1 MSELLFMGPAGRI
14 EARYHPSAT
23 QGAPVALIL
32 HPNPQLGGTM
42 NNKVVYTLYQ
52 AFVKLGFSVMRFNF
66 RGVGKSQGVFD
77 GDPNNEMA
85 DTLAALDWLKKLNP
99 EAFNCWIAGYSFGA
113 WIGCQILMR
122 RPDVNGFVAVSP
134 PANVCDFSFLSPCP
148 ASGLIVQGTA
158 DTVVSPADS
167 RALAERLDGCRRVKV
182 NYIEIPQADH
192 LYEGY
197 LKNVYD
203 AVVSHVPDLLVS
215 HAKRKDRQKKK
226 VAASVP
232 TSS

>member
-1 MSELLFMGPAGRI
+1 MSELFFTGPAGRI
-14 EARYHPSAT
+14 EARYFAAPVP
-23 QGAPVALIL
+23 GAPIALIL

-52 AFVKLGFSVMRFNF
+52 AFAKLGFSVMRFNF

-99 EAFNCWIAGYSFGA
+99 ESFNCWIAGYSFGA
-113 WIGCQILMR
+113 WVGCQILMR

-148 ASGLIVQGTA
+148 ASGLIIQGEA
-158 DTVVSPADS
+158 DTVVNAPDV
-167 RALAERLDGCRRVKV
+167 RALAERLDACRRVKV
-182 NYIEIPQADH
+182 NYVEIPQADH
-192 LYEGY
+192 LYAGY
-197 LKNVYD
+197 LKNVFD
-203 AVVSHVPDLLVS
+203 AVLSNVPDLLTC
-215 HAKRKDRQKKK
+215 HGKRKDRQKKK
-226 VAASVP
+226 AVP
-232 TSS
+232 TV